1 MNRFSKIAAL
11 AIAAIATVGTSAQ
24 ATTMCS
30 TANVFA
36 TFTDASTAAFTS
48 CVGPIDG
55 NLTSNP
61 NNVLAITGRIS
72 SSFGLSGD
80 FLGTS
85 NQDATG
91 GPFNLDP
98 KSTSGTLVL
107 DHTIFGGFVLGL
119 HGPKPGSQGGQYSLY
134 AFDAGTKGVV
144 SLNFDM
150 SGTSMKNGNAQNLS
164 HAALYGNVSS
174 VPEPESYALMLAGL
188 AAVGFVARR
197 RS

>member
-1 MNRFSKIAAL
+1 MFSHSKFSAL
-11 AIAAIATVGTSAQ
+11 VLATLATLGASAQ
-24 ATTMCS
+24 ATTTCS

-36 TFTDASTAAFTS
+36 TFSDASTAAFTS
-48 CVGPIDG
+48 CIGPVNG

-61 NNVLAITGRIS
+61 VNITATTGQIS
-72 SSFGLSGD
+72 SSFSFGTS

-85 NQDATG
+85 NQDLTD
-91 GPFNLDP
+91 GPFNADP
-98 KSTSGTLVL
+98 KATSGTLVL
-107 DHTIFGGFVLGL
+107 DQTIYGNFVLGL

-150 SGTSMKNGNAQNLS
+150 SGTSVKNGNVQNLS
-164 HAALYGNVSS
+164 HAALYGNVTA

-188 AAVGFVARR
+188 VAVGFVARR